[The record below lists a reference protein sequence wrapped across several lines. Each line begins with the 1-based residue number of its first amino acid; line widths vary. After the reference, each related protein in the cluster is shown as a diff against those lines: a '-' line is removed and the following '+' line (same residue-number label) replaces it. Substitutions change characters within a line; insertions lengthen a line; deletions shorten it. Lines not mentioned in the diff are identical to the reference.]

1 MGFELQMVVANRFA
15 ASGCS
20 ALIAGLLVVTK
31 KCGHTLS
38 RFHSSHVKLMGVQC
52 FRLLQ
57 DLIRFALQTGTR
69 IGEIFRY
76 AGMTSISSR
85 GSFRFVLRRPA
96 VCAKFLSTILPG
108 EFWIFS
114 SDNDD
119 ALRTHKPACQAGRVK
134 VLVPSSDNL
143 VTMPRKPR
151 FNLQN
156 VTAEA

>member
-38 RFHSSHVKLMGVQC
+38 RFHSSHVKLMGVQCFQC

-114 SDNDD
+114 SDNND
-119 ALRTHKPACQAGRVK
+119 A
-134 VLVPSSDNL
+134 
-143 VTMPRKPR
+143 
-151 FNLQN
+151 
-156 VTAEA
+156 